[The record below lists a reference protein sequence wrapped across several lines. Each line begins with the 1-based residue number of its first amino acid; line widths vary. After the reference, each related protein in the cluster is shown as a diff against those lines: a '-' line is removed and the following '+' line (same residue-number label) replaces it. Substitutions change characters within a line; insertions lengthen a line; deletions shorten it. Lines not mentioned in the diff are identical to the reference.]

1 MKKKIYYHNTDCG
14 GVVYYAEY
22 LKFFE
27 EARTELMREK
37 GILIEELVKH
47 NVLFVVAH
55 QEIDYKLPV
64 RYAETLDIN
73 TQIIS
78 ISRVKI
84 EFSYEIKN
92 QSNQIV
98 STASTRLVC
107 VDKYLKPKA
116 IPEDIRKKI
125 S

>member
-27 EARTELMREK
+27 EARTELMRQK
-37 GILIEELVKH
+37 GILIEELVKQ

-55 QEIDYKLPV
+55 QEIDYKAPV
-64 RYAETLDIN
+64 RYADTLDIN
-73 TQIIS
+73 TQIVNVT
-78 ISRVKI
+78 RVKI

-92 QSNQIV
+92 QSNQV
-98 STASTRLVC
+98 VATASTALVC
-107 VDKYLKPKA
+107 VDKYLKPKS